1 MTYLRTAG
9 WVLATSIAVATL
21 PMSVQAQDVTLRMSN
36 WLPEGQTLRVQAV
49 EPWIASV
56 EKATEGRVRIEMPPK
71 VIGSVPAQFDVVVDG
86 QADIALWVNGYTP
99 GRFVISEVFELP
111 FISDDPEAYSVKMY
125 EFYNEKVA
133 AYDEYDGAHVLSLF
147 SPGSGPI
154 FNTVRPIE
162 KVADLDG
169 LKLRSPQP
177 VVTQALELLGAVPIS
192 KPVSELY
199 ELISSKVVD
208 GTVLPMESVVSFKL
222 DSLLPYGTAI
232 PGGLYNTVL
241 VLGMNEDAWNRIS
254 AADQKA
260 IMEVSGAAFA
270 RAAGGAYRHSSET
283 AKKKMVDD
291 GMQFVTADA
300 AFVADLKQKLAPLEK
315 TWIEKAEQRGVKDP
329 SALLA
334 DLRKVAGSKGA
345 D

>member
-133 AYDEYDGAHVLSLF
+133 AYDEYEGAHVLSLF
-147 SPGSGPI
+147 SWLSILFLLLSLCGPL
-154 FNTVRPIE
+154 FFF
-162 KVADLDG
+162 G
-169 LKLRSPQP
+169 FFF
-177 VVTQALELLGAVPIS
+177 
-192 KPVSELY
+192 
-199 ELISSKVVD
+199 SS
-208 GTVLPMESVVSFKL
+208 
-222 DSLLPYGTAI
+222 
-232 PGGLYNTVL
+232 
-241 VLGMNEDAWNRIS
+241 R
-254 AADQKA
+254 
-260 IMEVSGAAFA
+260 
-270 RAAGGAYRHSSET
+270 RRHT
-283 AKKKMVDD
+283 
-291 GMQFVTADA
+291 
-300 AFVADLKQKLAPLEK
+300 
-315 TWIEKAEQRGVKDP
+315 R
-329 SALLA
+329 
-334 DLRKVAGSKGA
+334 
-345 D
+345 